1 MENRGFA
8 ARTLSENALAHFLL
22 FNKLTANDEFEKN
35 NLEGTMDQTR
45 IDRLNV
51 LAEKEQNGGALNP
64 QEREEIRLLRMEQM
78 SELVMGFDDDEEDE
92 G

>member
-1 MENRGFA
+1 
-8 ARTLSENALAHFLL
+8 
-22 FNKLTANDEFEKN
+22 
-35 NLEGTMDQTR
+35 MDQTR